1 MEQFIAEQSDFL
13 KRDKS
18 QLEFCNLAKCD
29 IPNHKMR
36 VVYLSCEC
44 VSYCTYMVKM
54 KYCQVSGFSELYCLT
69 SSGKCISKKVEEIP
83 VNAPVN
89 IHEYIALTRQPT
101 KKRRG
106 VPVFIKEELKVM
118 MKIDPDLNPKRARK
132 NLINQN
138 KEKVEARESTYDA
151 SYIPELNKVTL
162 FNWLNCNIVK
172 LFNWLN
178 CLIYNRS
185 LHGCAD
191 SRNQQ

>member
-1 MEQFIAEQSDFL
+1 
-13 KRDKS
+13 
-18 QLEFCNLAKCD
+18 
-29 IPNHKMR
+29 
-36 VVYLSCEC
+36 
-44 VSYCTYMVKM
+44 
-54 KYCQVSGFSELYCLT
+54 
-69 SSGKCISKKVEEIP
+69 
-83 VNAPVN
+83 
-89 IHEYIALTRQPT
+89 
-101 KKRRG
+101 
-106 VPVFIKEELKVM
+106 M